1 VKNTSKRQ
9 ITIAMG
15 TIGGCEKFLEKLN
28 LLNLYKRI
36 FKNKKMVVLQSYD
49 LINNI
54 ELIKTLNL

>member
-1 VKNTSKRQ
+1 MN
-9 ITIAMG
+9 

-36 FKNKKMVVLQSYD
+36 FKNKKMVVLQSYY